1 MLSPCTNGRRLLVA
15 DDQTDVLEAL
25 RLLLSQHDYALDL
38 VTSPGA
44 VLAELQ
50 RSTYDLLLVDLNYSR
65 DTTSGEEGL
74 RLLSDIRR
82 MDPTVPV
89 VAMTAWGNI
98 ELAVDAM
105 RGGATSFVQKPWD
118 NQALVQIVARDIAE
132 AHAVRERDE
141 ARAREQ
147 QDALTIQRA
156 LLPATLP
163 SSEWYQMAAAWLPAA
178 GVGGDCYDAFAFDG
192 DSVGLTIADVAGKGL
207 PAALIMSSLQ
217 ASVRAFA
224 RKGAPAHAVCAS
236 VNRLLCGHMAPGRF
250 ATLCYLMLDDRRA
263 VATYANAGHNPPL
276 LVRTGGEAVWLSTGG
291 TVLGVFPDAQYV
303 EGQTTL
309 GAGDRLVL
317 YTDGITEARNGM
329 EEEFGERRLADAVVR
344 HRLLDAA
351 SLHSEVLRAVNDFTD
366 GVFQD
371 DATLIVVAIA
381 SSAHQLNQ

>member
-1 MLSPCTNGRRLLVA
+1 
-15 DDQTDVLEAL
+15 
-25 RLLLSQHDYALDL
+25 
-38 VTSPGA
+38 
-44 VLAELQ
+44 
-50 RSTYDLLLVDLNYSR
+50 
-65 DTTSGEEGL
+65 
-74 RLLSDIRR
+74 
-82 MDPTVPV
+82 
-89 VAMTAWGNI
+89 
-98 ELAVDAM
+98 
-105 RGGATSFVQKPWD
+105 
-118 NQALVQIVARDIAE
+118 
-132 AHAVRERDE
+132 
-141 ARAREQ
+141 
-147 QDALTIQRA
+147 
-156 LLPATLP
+156 
-163 SSEWYQMAAAWLPAA
+163 
-178 GVGGDCYDAFAFDG
+178 
-192 DSVGLTIADVAGKGL
+192 
-207 PAALIMSSLQ
+207 
-217 ASVRAFA
+217 
-224 RKGAPAHAVCAS
+224 
-236 VNRLLCGHMAPGRF
+236 
-250 ATLCYLMLDDRRA
+250 MLDDRRA